1 VIALALVWAGVTLV
15 GFCAVGLVAMR
26 TAADKLH
33 YAGWA
38 STIAPALV
46 AAGVVVE
53 TGFTSIGLTAVLLAG
68 VMLVAGSASTV
79 AVARVARLEDAGR
92 IEPTEAERP

>member
-1 VIALALVWAGVTLV
+1 MIALALVWAGVALV
-15 GFCAVGLVAMR
+15 GLCAVGLVAMR

-38 STIAPALV
+38 STVAPALV

-53 TGFTSIGLTAVLLAG
+53 TGFTSIGLTAILLAG
-68 VMLVAGSASTV
+68 VMLVAGSVSTV
-79 AVARVARLEDAGR
+79 AAARVARLEDTGQ
-92 IEPTEAERP
+92 IEPTRAERP